1 MESLLI
7 LSAEL
12 QERPVQATRLL
23 PKDQAPPLR
32 VGGPAAV
39 LAKFDRLSFVV
50 LWNLDC
56 GGCLPIVQE
65 LAEIGAEH
73 NVPCHGVAVMVRD
86 TNACALAIEQ
96 GASKAILALEQ
107 PGSQSSALFR
117 GLVTR
122 TWLEASGQGGLPAG
136 FVIDSSNSII
146 WMGDPNDLKA
156 DLPSIFDGSWNVDA
170 ARERWASRVATSD
183 VRKLQLG
190 RDLFDRLAF
199 GDFNEALEI
208 IEIME
213 RELPSVSGETD
224 FCIFKLTALIGL
236 DYDTATEFYEDCS
249 AQFIGN
255 VQAQAGLASCI
266 FARMPSNKKALSIA
280 ISRLTAT
287 EATLQNNTDGRLETD
302 YLRITLSLT
311 LADAHKRYGSNE
323 AEDYFDR
330 ALVMSQT
337 EKVPERVRLRIANEI
352 ERIQNINV

>member
-1 MESLLI
+1 M
-7 LSAEL
+7 
-12 QERPVQATRLL
+12 RTTRLL

-32 VGGPAAV
+32 VSGPAAIPT
-39 LAKFDRLSFVV
+39 KFDRLSFVV

-65 LAEIGAEH
+65 LAEIGAGH

-86 TNACALAIEQ
+86 TNACAFAIEQGPLKAMLAIEQ
-96 GASKAILALEQ
+96 
-107 PGSQSSALFR
+107 PGPLNSALFR
-117 GLVTR
+117 GSVTR
-122 TWLEASGQGGLPAG
+122 TWLEVSGQGSLPAG

-156 DLPSIFDGSWNVDA
+156 DLPSIFDGCWNVDA
-170 ARERWASRVATSD
+170 ARDRWASRVAISD

-190 RDLFDRLAF
+190 RDVFDRLAF

-208 IEIME
+208 IKIME
-213 RELPSVSGETD
+213 RELPSVSDETD

-236 DYDTATEFYEDCS
+236 DHDTATEFYEECS
-249 AQFIGN
+249 ARLIGS

-280 ISRLTAT
+280 ILRLKAT
-287 EATLQNNTDGRLETD
+287 EAILQKNADGRLETD

-323 AEDYFDR
+323 SEDYFDR
-330 ALVMSQT
+330 ALFMSQADH
-337 EKVPERVRLRIANEI
+337 VPERVRLRIGSEI
-352 ERIQNINV
+352 ERIRNINV